1 MWDLYPKEW
10 WALKNWCFQTVVLEK
25 ILESPL
31 NSKEIKPGNP
41 KGNQPWVFTGRTNAE
56 AETPVVWPP
65 DAKSWLI
72 RKNLD
77 AGKYWGQE
85 DKGAT
90 EHEMVGW
97 HHWINGS
104 ESEQTPGDTEGQ
116 ESLACC
122 SLWRPKEAVIT
133 EGLDNNKKGW
143 RKRKN
148 SKTVKQRLLKT
159 SGWSSHSKG
168 VETLLH
174 QVTYPAIYPMGF
186 QNSCRPKP
194 ATHLP
199 FLSLLHEYSLWF
211 DCLFQHYV
219 YNEWGLKIWLLVYW
233 SQDQQDLSLE
243 LNGSQ
248 FLDLEHYITT
258 GVGM

>member
-1 MWDLYPKEW
+1 MWELYCKEW
-10 WALKNWCFQTVVLEK
+10 WALKNWCFPTVVLEK
-25 ILESPL
+25 TFESPL

-41 KGNQPWVFTGRTNAE
+41 KGNQSWVFTGRSNAE
-56 AETPVVWPP
+56 AETLILWPP

-72 RKNLD
+72 GKNLD
-77 AGKYWGQE
+77 AGKDWGQE
-85 DKGAT
+85 DKGTT

-104 ESEQTPGDTEGQ
+104 EFEQTPGDSEGQ

-122 SLWRPKEAVIT
+122 SPWGCKELDMT
-133 EGLDNNKKGW
+133 KWLDNNKRGW
-143 RKRKN
+143 QKRKN
-148 SKTVKQRLLKT
+148 SQTVKPRLLKT
-159 SGWSSHSKG
+159 NGWSSRSKG

-174 QVTYPAIYPMGF
+174 QVTHPTIYPMEF
-186 QNSCRPKP
+186 QNSCWPKP

-199 FLSLLHEYSLWF
+199 FLSLLNECSLWF
-211 DCLFQHYV
+211 YCLFQHYM
-219 YNEWGLKIWLLVYW
+219 YSEWGLKIWLLVHW

-248 FLDLEHYITT
+248 LLDLKHDITT
-258 GVGM
+258 GIGM